1 MSITPSIT
9 ETPSI
14 TPSLTTTPS
23 VTITPSVT
31 ETPSITPSITITPS
45 ISITPSLTPTSSI
58 TPTMSITPSIS
69 ITPSLTPTQT
79 ITPTMSI
86 TPSISQTIT
95 PTVTTSIS
103 PSLTPSLTTSLTPS
117 LTPSKTPSI
126 SISPTPSLT
135 PSIPAAV
142 GFKTEWTVAGDAT
155 ARTITL
161 PFTNNGTFN
170 ATVIW
175 GDGSSNSTIT
185 TYNDADRI
193 HTYASNGT
201 YIVEIKGEA
210 PGWSMSGGFPDA
222 SKCTNIVN
230 WGNASGFGGFSYL
243 SEGFVYSSIKS
254 TGIGKIQSKTDL
266 IYLSGIFL
274 FCGSLTGITA
284 GIFDNCIYA
293 TQMGNSFTYTQ
304 ITGVPPDLF
313 KYMIGLTNI
322 YNLFEGCPY
331 MTSSGIQSDMF
342 NSLTGLTSVSGTF
355 KGVPLTYIPTDLFK
369 YNTKLSNFTSTFQG
383 CTSLT
388 GITDANMFNW
398 ITEANIYPAAIF
410 NGCSLLEV
418 IPNGLFLNPGFK
430 EMNNIFLDCNKL
442 QLNPWTF
449 YLNSGDTATRFLDKA
464 IQFADS
470 FKRSTFT
477 GVQGTAPDLWN
488 CDFGTGS
495 VYSVGTFGGTGNDGT
510 SISNY
515 GDIPAGWK

>member
-1 MSITPSIT
+1 MGDLYFDENNNLVFSGLTTDYVLCAGDIIFPTPSIT
-9 ETPSI
+9 STPSLTPSETPSLTPSETPSI
-14 TPSLTTTPS
+14 TPS
-23 VTITPSVT
+23 
-31 ETPSITPSITITPS
+31 ETPSFT
-45 ISITPSLTPTSSI
+45 
-58 TPTMSITPSIS
+58 
-69 ITPSLTPTQT
+69 
-79 ITPTMSI
+79 
-86 TPSISQTIT
+86 
-95 PTVTTSIS
+95 
-103 PSLTPSLTTSLTPS
+103 
-117 LTPSKTPSI
+117 
-126 SISPTPSLT
+126 PTPSSSEIPVST
-135 PSIPAAV
+135 PSMTPTPTPTIPAPT
-142 GFKTEWTVAGDAT
+142 GFKTEWTVAGNAA

-161 PFTNNGTFN
+161 PFTNNGTYN

-201 YIVEIKGEA
+201 YIIEIKGEA

-230 WGNASGFGGFSYL
+230 WGNSSGFGGFSYL
-243 SEGFVYSSIKS
+243 AEGFLYSGIKS
-254 TGIGKIQSKTDL
+254 TGIGKIQAKNDL
-266 IYLSGIFL
+266 TVLSGMFL
-274 FCGSLTGITA
+274 FCTSLTGITA
-284 GIFDNCIYA
+284 GIFDNCINVW
-293 TQMGNSFTYTQ
+293 QMGNTFTNTQ

-313 KYMIGLTNI
+313 KYMTGLTNI

-331 MTSSGIQSDMF
+331 MTSSGIQSNMF

-355 KGVPLTYIPTDLFK
+355 KGVPLTYIPDDLFK
-369 YNTKLSNFTSTFQG
+369 YNTKLSNLTTAFQG

-410 NGCSLLEV
+410 NGCSSLEV

-449 YLNSGDTATRFLDKA
+449 YLNSGDTATRFLDKN